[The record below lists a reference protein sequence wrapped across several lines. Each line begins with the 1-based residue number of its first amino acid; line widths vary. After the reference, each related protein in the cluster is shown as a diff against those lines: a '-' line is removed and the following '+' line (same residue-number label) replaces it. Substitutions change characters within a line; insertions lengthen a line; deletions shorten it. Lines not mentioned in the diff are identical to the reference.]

1 MQMLF
6 QAVFISQ
13 IKYLFLSSWMRPA
26 VGEPDPSSLRR
37 NRGSG
42 ALGFGP
48 PSGALTHW
56 VLVLGGGRPAHGE
69 GVGVDVADLSL
80 GLRLGLALR
89 LGLWGRRP
97 DLGHVASVRP
107 VLLTVDPRCPVH
119 HGHAVGA
126 NQPLEY
132 KGFFFPPPEI
142 ERMSERGRQCGA
154 LWMVLRWWDS
164 LGLQQ

>member
-1 MQMLF
+1 MVF
-6 QAVFISQ
+6 QAVLISQ
-13 IKYLFLSSWMRPA
+13 IKYLLLSSWMRPA
-26 VGEPDPSSLRR
+26 VGEPHPSSLGRH
-37 NRGSG
+37 RGSG

-48 PSGALTHW
+48 LSGALTHW

-107 VLLTVDPRCPVH
+107 VLLTVDPRCPIH

-126 NQPLEY
+126 HQPLEY
-132 KGFFFPPPEI
+132 KGFFFPP
-142 ERMSERGRQCGA
+142 G
-154 LWMVLRWWDS
+154 D
-164 LGLQQ
+164 